1 MHTDSMAAK
10 EHRERKSFL
19 PLLLER
25 GEGRGEES
33 KSSLCFLRALAVT
46 PSYILALT
54 AEAGFARLVAIQ
66 FVVGEFARV
75 RATPGLGGETAQHAR
90 PAAVGGFVAVGMQAG
105 VEIGNRT
112 PGANEGLFRKSF
124 ERVSECGKVFRYDQ
138 SAREPKRRPSSS
150 MIVPSGCTATATTYS
165 SVSIASSKSRSPS
178 MNS

>member
-33 KSSLCFLRALAVT
+33 KSFLRFLRSLAVT
-46 PSYILALT
+46 PSYILAL
-54 AEAGFARLVAIQ
+54 AADAGLASSVAVKLLVGQ
-66 FVVGEFARV
+66 FARV

-105 VEIGNRT
+105 GVIGQRT
-112 PGANEGLFRKSF
+112 PCANEDGFRKSF
-124 ERVSECGKVFRYDQ
+124 ERVSERDTKM
-138 SAREPKRRPSSS
+138 PLIRR
-150 MIVPSGCTATATTYS
+150 
-165 SVSIASSKSRSPS
+165 SKLV
-178 MNS
+178 